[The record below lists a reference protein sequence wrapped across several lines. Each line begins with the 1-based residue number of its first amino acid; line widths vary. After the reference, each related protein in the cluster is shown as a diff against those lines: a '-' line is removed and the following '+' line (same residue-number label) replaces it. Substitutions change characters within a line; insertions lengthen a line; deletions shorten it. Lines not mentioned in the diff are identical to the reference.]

1 MTLLGD
7 AAHPMVPHLGQGAA
21 QAIEDGFTLAVFL
34 EGIKRQDIS
43 KRLQAY
49 EKARLQRTS
58 QIQALARDTGRFF
71 RAEYEDVA
79 ERKRFMAKWTSANGQ
94 IRGHDAEQAAKEAL
108 LLANDFG
115 SI

>member
-1 MTLLGD
+1 
-7 AAHPMVPHLGQGAA
+7 MVPHLGQGAA

-34 EGIKRQDIS
+34 EGAKQQDVS
-43 KRLQAY
+43 KRLKAY
-49 EKARLQRTS
+49 ERARLERTS
-58 QIQALARDTGRFF
+58 EIQALARNTGRFF

-79 ERKRFMAKWTSANGQ
+79 EQDRFMAKWMSANGQ

-108 LLANDFG
+108 LLAKNAG